1 MTVSS
6 SGSLG
11 TWLVIGGVFAAG
23 ALGGAAVTSAMAQ
36 GDNAPEVSSADD
48 RERPRESTGRRR
60 GPPDGVHG
68 GSARFIR
75 HLEKNLEL
83 TPEQS
88 TRIGVIL
95 EEREHETHA
104 LFETIRQPMRE
115 ALQRTEDEIHD
126 VLDDEQRVKFD
137 ELVKKDRGRRGGSR
151 GSSQAQPKEP
161 ATQH

>member
-1 MTVSS
+1 MTVSN
-6 SGSLG
+6 SGSVA

-23 ALGGAAVTSAMAQ
+23 ALGGAAVTSSVSL
-36 GDNAPEVSSADD
+36 GDNPSEVSSADD
-48 RERPRESTGRRR
+48 QERPRESTGRRR

-83 TPEQS
+83 TPDQS

-104 LFETIRQPMRE
+104 LFETIQEPMRE
-115 ALQRTEDEIHD
+115 ALQRTEAEIHD

-137 ELVKKDRGRRGGSR
+137 ELVKEGRGRRGGSR
-151 GSSQAQPKEP
+151 GSPRAQPTEP
-161 ATQH
+161 SAQH